1 MSGSAAHLGGD
12 HEVLST
18 LLAWLAAGEAA
29 ALVTV
34 LRTWGSS
41 PRPPGALLAMRR
53 RDGRMVGSVSGGC
66 VEADLVERYTRGE
79 IGAFP
84 TTLDYGV
91 DPAGA
96 ARLGLPCGGQLE
108 LLIEEPAAGT
118 LRPALAAITAGETLE
133 RCLDL
138 GDGRVTLRP
147 AGQEAGLC
155 YATPVVSKVFGPQWR
170 LILIGAGQLAD
181 HVARIALSLE
191 MQVILCDP
199 RPGFHSAV
207 AGEVPGMVFTRQMPD
222 DLIAGL
228 MHTARTAVIALAHD
242 PKLDDLG
249 LLEALPGSFYYVG
262 ALGSLRSSAAR
273 RERLRSLGI
282 GEAAL
287 ARLHAPVGLDIGS
300 HTPAEIA
307 VSIAADLVASR
318 RRVQRAAEGGV
329 EGVEAQRVSDG
340 ACA

>member
-53 RDGRMVGSVSGGC
+53 RDGCMVGSVSGGC

-118 LRPALAAITAGETLE
+118 LSPALAAITAGETLE

-138 GDGRVTLRP
+138 ASGQVSLRP
-147 AGQEAGLC
+147 PAQDAGFS
-155 YATPVVSKVFGPQWR
+155 YAAPVVSKVFGPQWR